1 MLCSTAESK
10 PLRGHPTPLVSVR
23 LRMCDPFE
31 KWAAG
36 ARPNTRVPARLPT
49 STPRGREKRE
59 TSMRRVLVA
68 AMLLDSSP
76 ELSSLRN
83 LGLLAHVALL
93 LPAFREP
100 HVFVYRVRRAAQCRG
115 APVMSPLREEGSGWG
130 SPEPSVTCRVRGSL
144 RPAPP
149 PAAVRQIRF
158 RSQEAQPLR

>member
-36 ARPNTRVPARLPT
+36 CPPQHPCARAPSHKHP
-49 STPRGREKRE
+49 SGGREERE

-115 APVMSPLREEGSGWG
+115 APVMSPLREEGKRMG
-130 SPEPSVTCRVRGSL
+130 
-144 RPAPP
+144 
-149 PAAVRQIRF
+149 
-158 RSQEAQPLR
+158 